1 MTILL
6 IRPLRSAR
14 ALALAARALA
24 LIALAGLMV
33 VPAAALDLEASAFFG
48 NLGLPWAGEEPLTGA
63 QFPSDA
69 WIYGGKAGFTDELG
83 EGLSL
88 YAGYETDPTLRHVVK
103 GIISY
108 ESGIASISAG
118 PRVGVFNTAQT
129 PLKAGIEV
137 GFRLDAPGIAF
148 FSVDTASSMGV
159 GLASAGDYSQEYSDI
174 SAGWYVYNAICSFSM
189 TTKRYTRVLASGE
202 PLVDASN
209 DYLFSVDTYKKG
221 APYRVLT
228 ELGYRTMTR
237 SYPDGSSDGL
247 GAVVLAAE
255 ISADVSPAL
264 TLVAGLDS
272 GVYVFGIESL
282 AGRGPA
288 SSAFMFSA
296 SLGAVVR
303 LPQAGAAI
311 EQAAE

>member
-1 MTILL
+1 MTIPLK
-6 IRPLRSAR
+6 RPIRSAR
-14 ALALAARALA
+14 ALALAALAGALA
-24 LIALAGLMV
+24 A
-33 VPAAALDLEASAFFG
+33 PAAALDIEASAFFG
-48 NLGLPWAGEEPLTGA
+48 NLGLPWAGEAPISGA
-63 QFPSDA
+63 QFPSDG
-69 WIYGGKAGFTDELG
+69 WIYGGEAGFTEELG

-129 PLKAGIEV
+129 PLKAGIEI
-137 GFRLDAPGIAF
+137 GFRLDAPGVAY
-148 FSVDTASSMGV
+148 FSVDTSSSMGV
-159 GLASAGDYSQEYSDI
+159 GLASEGDYSQEYSDI
-174 SAGWYVYNAICSFSM
+174 AAGWYVYNAICSFSM
-189 TTKRYTRVLASGE
+189 TTKRFTRVLSSGE

-209 DYLFSVDTYKKG
+209 DYLFTVDTYKKG

-237 SYPDGSSDGL
+237 SYPDETTDGL

-255 ISADVSPAL
+255 ISADVSPTL

-288 SSAFMFSA
+288 SSSFMFNA